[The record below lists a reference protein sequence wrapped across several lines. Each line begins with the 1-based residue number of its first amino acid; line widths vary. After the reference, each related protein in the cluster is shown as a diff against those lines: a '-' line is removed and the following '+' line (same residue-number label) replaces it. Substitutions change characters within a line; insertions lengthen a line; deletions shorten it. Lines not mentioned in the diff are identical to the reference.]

1 MGSRYAQTILCPIV
15 GTLPWAQVS
24 SAGHQNSRTKAWS
37 YGHVNVAYF
46 GHHLAIVTWHI
57 WPRWEKLASTNKSR
71 LPQRSAKICGLR
83 SLSALKITYH
93 GRSRRC
99 MLQNR
104 DFIPHY
110 SDKDIKSNQGNSGL
124 PQNPVQTV
132 VNNMFHTMQ
141 STLKAANTGLKYW
154 RTPPPFSQTLP
165 TTNFSTVPYFWLQA
179 CLASTSHSSLHLQ
192 LLD

>member
-57 WPRWEKLASTNKSR
+57 WPRWEKLASMNKSR

-99 MLQNR
+99 MLQNH

-110 SDKDIKSNQGNSGL
+110 SDEDIKSNQGNSGL

-132 VNNMFHTMQ
+132 VNNICFTPCSPHWRLPILGW
-141 STLKAANTGLKYW
+141 STGE
-154 RTPPPFSQTLP
+154 LP
-165 TTNFSTVPYFWLQA
+165 HLSAKLFQQLISLL
-179 CLASTSHSSLHLQ
+179 CLTSDSKLA
-192 LLD
+192 